1 MHTENCKYFTLS
13 QFCNS
18 EHMYL
23 SDISLLVF
31 SNVHFICSVVGR
43 GRGQQA
49 VIVRPV
55 YLVAVDLIFQR
66 PFVLHTCCVRFGYK
80 MTHCR
85 MLVM

>member
-31 SNVHFICSVVGR
+31 SNGNFICSAVGR

-55 YLVAVDLIFQR
+55 YLVSVDLI
-66 PFVLHTCCVRFGYK
+66 CAS
-80 MTHCR
+80 
-85 MLVM
+85 